1 MENRHSGQKMFSK
14 NEACTP
20 IEIIRHGVQKMSTKN
35 EACTP
40 IKIISYEGEF
50 FFSLSVV
57 R

>member
-1 MENRHSGQKMFSK
+1 MENRQSVQKMFSK

-40 IKIISYEGEF
+40 IEIISYEGEF
-50 FFSLSVV
+50 Y
-57 R
+57 